1 MSYHTWHIYGYGI
14 KTSDITDLTVEKLRN
29 FIHLAPLYKNAIK
42 QRIKERSYTD
52 LALKEYIETDENE
65 SYGLAGVIKE
75 VIFECEGIDLTACD
89 DFDGN
94 EYLLYEPIYPWYM
107 NETDKTLTPEN
118 LSHIFKKYLRYLTD
132 KEIEIA
138 YYTVAN
144 GG

>member
-1 MSYHTWHIYGYGI
+1 MSYHTWHTYGYGI
-14 KTSDITDLTVEKLRN
+14 KTSDITDLTADKLKE
-29 FIHLAPLYKNAIK
+29 FIHLAPHYENTFTEWFKNCDIT
-42 QRIKERSYTD
+42 EPTLEDYF
-52 LALKEYIETDENE
+52 EHDENE

-132 KEIEIA
+132 KEIKID